1 MSNNRFKFF
10 NILITQMSLANNGV
24 VKGLNDVVKALD
36 HKEALLHSEE
46 DCEVVITQMLK
57 PCWGYTHPR

>member
-1 MSNNRFKFF
+1 
-10 NILITQMSLANNGV
+10 MSLANNGV